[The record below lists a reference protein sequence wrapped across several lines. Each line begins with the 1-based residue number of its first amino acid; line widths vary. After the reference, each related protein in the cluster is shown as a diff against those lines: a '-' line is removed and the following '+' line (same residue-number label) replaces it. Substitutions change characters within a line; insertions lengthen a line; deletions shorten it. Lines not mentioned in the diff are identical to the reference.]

1 MTKANPPSSLKEIQ
15 RVWGQP
21 EAEVVKSFLGNYGIE
36 CVFLGQ
42 ANPTTYPLTTDGMG
56 EIKIM
61 VAEEDYELAKLLL
74 ETIPEKMLP

>member
-1 MTKANPPSSLKEIQ
+1 MTEAKSRSNLKEVR

-21 EAEVVKSFLGNYGIE
+21 EAEIVKSFLENYGIR

-42 ANPTTYPLTTDGMG
+42 ANLTTYPLTTDGMG

-61 VAEEDYELAKLLL
+61 VAEEDYELAKKLL
-74 ETIPEKMLP
+74 ENIPEPTFP